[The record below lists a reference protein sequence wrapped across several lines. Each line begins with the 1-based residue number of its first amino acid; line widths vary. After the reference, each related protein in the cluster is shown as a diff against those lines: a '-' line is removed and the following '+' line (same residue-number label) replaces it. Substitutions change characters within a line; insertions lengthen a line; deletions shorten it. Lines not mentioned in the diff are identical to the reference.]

1 LWCITD
7 RACALL
13 RDVTFNSTK
22 CRFNGF
28 TIAFFVVRNKII
40 PLPVLFVGY
49 DSREFINL
57 EFLVLWRVGI
67 IESPLLEWNISTDE
81 I

>member
-1 LWCITD
+1 MHEL
-7 RACALL
+7 
-13 RDVTFNSTK
+13 
-22 CRFNGF
+22 
-28 TIAFFVVRNKII
+28 FFVVRNKII